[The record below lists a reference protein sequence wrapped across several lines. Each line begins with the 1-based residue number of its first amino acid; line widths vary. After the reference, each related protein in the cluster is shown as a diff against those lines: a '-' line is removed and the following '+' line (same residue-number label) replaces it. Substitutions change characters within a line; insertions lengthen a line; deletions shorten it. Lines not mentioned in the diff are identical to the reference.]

1 MGIPSSNSTDF
12 SIDVSN
18 VPSERVVTSTPSENT
33 KIIPPD
39 MSDTDINSGRM
50 RDKKKLRFVFVF
62 VYFSFARAP
71 SASAE
76 HSKFEESSSRQLP
89 TDSRLGCFFARAPS
103 ASAEHSKFEESSS
116 RQLPTDSR
124 LGCLSGV
131 FLEHFGRRAIFI
143 EDPPT
148 PTFVLYGQEVEA
160 RMSLLLVPH
169 QRQQNILS
177 SRSRALGSCRLTLD
191 LDACATHAVVFFFF
205 YNKFF
210 RKSHHRI

>member
-50 RDKKKLRFVFVF
+50 RDKEKLRFVFVF

-160 RMSLLLVPH
+160 RMSPTRASFGYKLLG
-169 QRQQNILS
+169 
-177 SRSRALGSCRLTLD
+177 AYYRLTVLASV
-191 LDACATHAVVFFFF
+191 LLSEFPRAVLHSRFGAL
-205 YNKFF
+205 
-210 RKSHHRI
+210 I